1 MAQGA
6 GVSAWEDR
14 LSVETPRGLDGRRD
28 EVPYARWTTP
38 EALGDAWRYSRDK
51 IFLGYRA
58 GQGIGC
64 GDDRHVMLVAGS
76 RAGKGVS
83 IIIPN
88 MLLYEGPVLAID
100 PKGELAR
107 VTARRRAEGL
117 GQTVHVLDPFNRS
130 GDGTLPYRASFN
142 PLAEIDP
149 ESPDAVDDAALL
161 ADALIVTEAGSSA
174 DRHWTDAARELV
186 KLVILD
192 ALTEPPE
199 ARHLGHVRD
208 FFHELGE
215 VSSSGQPVPGPL
227 LRLLQMAEK
236 TAAFDGVLAGGAAA
250 FAGKN
255 ERELTSIISTAQVQL
270 GFLDSKPLMDTLR
283 TSSFRLSDLKTGKT
297 TVYLCLPASRM
308 ATHGKW
314 FRVVVTLSLLM
325 CERIETKP
333 SPPLLMLLEEFPVIG
348 YLRAL
353 EAAAGQI
360 AGHGVKLFSVLQDL
374 TQLQRHYDKG
384 WETFFGNSGLQIFFG
399 ISDLTTLDYVSRK
412 LGTVGFDL
420 ARGAAVSRL
429 GELGGTPSIQLQL
442 QSNRLAEPHE
452 VERLFARETERA
464 LVLYSG
470 RDPLV
475 VQRALYHED
484 PAFRGMFDKPD

>member
-1 MAQGA
+1 M
-6 GVSAWEDR
+6 SAWEES
-14 LSVETPRGLDGRRD
+14 LAAETPRGIVGQPNK
-28 EVPYARWTTP
+28 VPYAGWTSP
-38 EALGDAWRYSRDK
+38 AEIGEAWRYARDK

-58 GQGIGC
+58 GKGVGFR
-64 GDDRHVMLVAGS
+64 DDRHVMLVAGS

-100 PKGELAR
+100 PKGELAG
-107 VTARRRAEGL
+107 VTARQRAKGL

-149 ESPDAVDDAALL
+149 DSPEAVDDAALL
-161 ADALIVTEAGSSA
+161 ADALIVSEPGSST

-186 KLVILD
+186 KIVILD

-199 ARHLGHVRD
+199 RRHLGHVRD
-208 FFHELGE
+208 FFHEVG
-215 VSSSGQPVPGPL
+215 SANAAGQMIAGPL
-227 LRLLQMAEK
+227 VRLLQMAEK
-236 TAAFDGVLAGGAAA
+236 EAAFDGVLAGGACA

-270 GFLDSKPLMDTLR
+270 GFLDSTPLMDVLR
-283 TSSFRLSDLKTGKT
+283 TSSFKLSDLKAGKT
-297 TVYLCLPASRM
+297 TVYVCLPASRM

-314 FRVVVTLSLLM
+314 FRIVVTLALLM
-325 CERIETKP
+325 CERPGPKP

-348 YLRAL
+348 YLRPL

-360 AGHGVKLFSVLQDL
+360 AGYGVKLFTVLQDL

-384 WETFFGNSGLQIFFG
+384 WETFVGNSGLQIFFG
-399 ISDLTTLDYVSRK
+399 MSDMTTLDYVSRK
-412 LGTVGFDL
+412 LGTIGFDI
-420 ARGAAVSRL
+420 ARTAAVSRK
-429 GELGGTPSIQLQL
+429 GEMGGTPAVQQHLQL
-442 QSNRLAEPHE
+442 SRLAESHE
-452 VERLFARETERA
+452 VERMFARETYRA

-475 VQRALYHED
+475 VKRAIYRKD
-484 PAFRGMFDKPD
+484 AAFRGMFDDAN